1 MEHFNR
7 KQFGTK
13 HFNTKLS
20 TRGQGRLRELVCK
33 YRYLLLQAYWLLYL
47 PWFAY
52 LENTVTNHFH
62 VIHMELD
69 DAIPFLSVFCI
80 PYFLWFGYVA
90 IAFIYTYLHDKQEYV
105 RTCIFLFT
113 GMTIFLLV
121 STVYP
126 NGHYMRSNVILGN
139 GVFDNLVRWLWATDT
154 ATNLFPSIH
163 VFNSIGAH
171 IALMRS
177 ENLRDRKGIKLA
189 SFTLMCSIILA
200 TVFIKQ
206 HSVFDVMTAL
216 LMALVLY
223 PIAYGKAPENAI
235 ERLRAY
241 RQARRLRR
249 KYKDVQW

>member
-1 MEHFNR
+1 MKRINFKELFW
-7 KQFGTK
+7 K
-13 HFNTKLS
+13 H
-20 TRGQGRLRELVCK
+20 
-33 YRYLLLQAYWLLYL
+33 RYLLLQAYWLIYL

-52 LENTVTNHFH
+52 LERTVTSHFH

-69 DAIPFLSVFCI
+69 DKIPFISVFAI

-90 IAFIYTYLHDKQEYV
+90 VAFCYTYLHDKQEYL
-105 RTCIFLFT
+105 RACGFLFT
-113 GMTIFLLV
+113 GMTIFLIV

-126 NGHYMRSNVILGN
+126 NGHYMRYGVTLGS
-139 GVFDNLVRWLWATDT
+139 GVFDQMVRWLWETDT

-171 IALMRS
+171 IALTRS
-177 ENLRDRKGIKLA
+177 ENLRDNKVVKYT

-235 ERLRAY
+235 ERFRTAI
-241 RQARRLRR
+241 QMRRLRK
-249 KYKDVQW
+249 KYKDVSW

>member
-1 MEHFNR
+1 MNT
-7 KQFGTK
+7 KQFHMK
-13 HFNTKLS
+13 
-20 TRGQGRLRELVCK
+20 ELLYK

-62 VIHMELD
+62 VIHMDLD
-69 DAIPFLSVFCI
+69 DKIPFLAVFCI

-90 IAFIYTYLHDKQEYV
+90 IAFANTYLHDKQEYV
-105 RTCIFLFT
+105 RSCIFMFT
-113 GMTIFLLV
+113 GMTVFLLI

-126 NGHYMRSNVILGN
+126 NGHYMRYNVVLDDSI
-139 GVFDNLVRWLWATDT
+139 FDQLVRWLWTTDT

-171 IALMRS
+171 IALSRS
-177 ENLRDRKGIKLA
+177 ENLRCKKGWKLA
-189 SFTLMCSIILA
+189 SFALMCSIILA

-206 HSVFDVMTAL
+206 HSIFDVMTAL

-223 PIAYGKAPENAI
+223 PVAYGKAPENGI
-235 ERLRAY
+235 EKVRAY
-241 RQARRLRR
+241 RQARRHRR
-249 KYKDVQW
+249 EYEDIQW

>member
-1 MEHFNR
+1 MKKTNIKKIIYEN
-7 KQFGTK
+7 
-13 HFNTKLS
+13 
-20 TRGQGRLRELVCK
+20 
-33 YRYLLLQAYWLLYL
+33 RYLLLQAYWLIYL
-47 PWFAY
+47 PWFMY
-52 LENTVTNHFH
+52 LEKHVTTHFH

-69 DAIPFLSVFCI
+69 DTIPFVSAFCI

-90 IAFIYTYLHDKQEYV
+90 VALCYAYLHDKQEYL
-105 RTCIFLFT
+105 RSCAFLFT
-113 GMTIFLLV
+113 GMTVFLIV
-121 STVYP
+121 STIYP
-126 NGHYMRSNVILGN
+126 NGHYMRYGVSLGS
-139 GVFDNLVRWLWATDT
+139 GIFDQIVHWLWTTDT

-171 IALMRS
+171 IALTRS
-177 ENLRDRKGIKLA
+177 ENLRDNKLIKYG

-223 PIAYGKAPENAI
+223 PIAYGKAPENAM
-235 ERLRAY
+235 ERLRNDI
-241 RQARRLRR
+241 QARRLRK

>member
-1 MEHFNR
+1 MKGKNL
-7 KQFGTK
+7 K
-13 HFNTKLS
+13 
-20 TRGQGRLRELVCK
+20 ELLYK
-33 YRYLLLQAYWLLYL
+33 YRYLLLQAYWLIYL

-52 LENTVTNHFH
+52 VENTVTNHFH

-90 IAFIYTYLHDKQEYV
+90 LALANTYFHDKQEYV
-105 RTCIFLFT
+105 RACIFLFT
-113 GMTIFLLV
+113 GMTVFLII

-126 NGHYMRSNVILGN
+126 NGHYMRYDVVLGDN
-139 GVFDNLVRWLWATDT
+139 IFDQLVRWLWATDT

-171 IALMRS
+171 IALARS
-177 ENLRDRKGIKLA
+177 ENFRDNKAVKIG
-189 SFTLMCSIILA
+189 SFVLMCSIILA

-223 PIAYGKAPENAI
+223 PVAYGKAPENAI
-235 ERLRAY
+235 EKLRTY
-241 RQARRLRR
+241 VQAKRLRR
-249 KYKDVQW
+249 KYKDIQW

>member
-1 MEHFNR
+1 MKRINFKELFW
-7 KQFGTK
+7 K
-13 HFNTKLS
+13 H
-20 TRGQGRLRELVCK
+20 
-33 YRYLLLQAYWLLYL
+33 RYLLLQAYWLIYL

-52 LENTVTNHFH
+52 LEKTVTSHFH

-69 DAIPFLSVFCI
+69 DKIPFISVFAI

-90 IAFIYTYLHDKQEYV
+90 VAFIYTYLHDRQEYL
-105 RTCIFLFT
+105 RACGFLFT
-113 GMTIFLLV
+113 GMTIFLLI

-126 NGHYMRSNVILGN
+126 NGHYMRYGVTLGN
-139 GVFDNLVRWLWATDT
+139 GVFDQLVRWLWQTDT

-171 IALMRS
+171 IALTRC
-177 ENLRDRKGIKLA
+177 ENLRDNKFVKYG

-223 PIAYGKAPENAI
+223 PVAYGKAPENAI
-235 ERLRAY
+235 EHLRTA
-241 RQARRLRR
+241 RAARRLRK
-249 KYKDVQW
+249 KYEDVSW

>member
-1 MEHFNR
+1 MKKTNL
-7 KQFGTK
+7 KQLIYE
-13 HFNTKLS
+13 N
-20 TRGQGRLRELVCK
+20 
-33 YRYLLLQAYWLLYL
+33 RYLFLQAYWLIYL
-47 PWFAY
+47 PWFMY
-52 LENTVTNHFH
+52 LENTVTTHFH

-69 DAIPFLSVFCI
+69 DVIPFVSVFCI

-90 IAFIYTYLHDKQEYV
+90 VAFCYTYLHDKQEYL
-105 RTCIFLFT
+105 RSCAFLFT
-113 GMTIFLLV
+113 GMTVFLIV

-126 NGHYMRSNVILGN
+126 NGHYMRSNVVLGS
-139 GVFDNLVRWLWATDT
+139 GIFDQMVRWLWSTDT

-171 IALMRS
+171 IALTRC
-177 ENLRDRKGIKLA
+177 EQLRDNKPVRYG

-223 PIAYGKAPENAI
+223 PLAYGKAPENAL
-235 ERLRAY
+235 ERLRDSM
-241 RQARRLRR
+241 QARRLRK

>member
-1 MEHFNR
+1 MNHLDR
-7 KQFGTK
+7 K
-13 HFNTKLS
+13 
-20 TRGQGRLRELVCK
+20 RLNIKELVYK
-33 YRYLLLQAYWLLYL
+33 NRYLLLQAYWLLYL

-52 LENTVTNHFH
+52 LENTVTSHFH

-69 DAIPFLSVFCI
+69 NHIPFIAAFSI

-90 IAFIYTYLHDKQEYV
+90 LAFVYTFLHDKQEYV
-105 RTCIFLFT
+105 RTCVFMFT
-113 GMTIFLLV
+113 GMTIFLLI

-126 NGHYMRSNVILGN
+126 NGHYMRYNVVLRDGI
-139 GVFDNLVRWLWATDT
+139 FDGLVRWLWETDT

-163 VFNSIGAH
+163 VFNSIAAH
-171 IALMRS
+171 IALSRS
-177 ENLRDRKGIKLA
+177 ENLRDKKGIKLA

-223 PIAYGKAPENAI
+223 PFAYGKAPENAI
-235 ERLRAY
+235 EKIRAY
-241 RQARRLRR
+241 RQSRRLRR

>member
-1 MEHFNR
+1 MKRINFKELFW
-7 KQFGTK
+7 K
-13 HFNTKLS
+13 H
-20 TRGQGRLRELVCK
+20 
-33 YRYLLLQAYWLLYL
+33 RYLLLQAYWLIYL

-52 LENTVTNHFH
+52 LERTVTSHFH

-69 DAIPFLSVFCI
+69 DKIPFISVFAI

-90 IAFIYTYLHDKQEYV
+90 VAFIYTYLHDRQEYL
-105 RTCIFLFT
+105 RACGFLFT
-113 GMTIFLLV
+113 GMTIFLLI

-126 NGHYMRSNVILGN
+126 NGHYMRYGVTLGS
-139 GVFDNLVRWLWATDT
+139 GVFDQLVRWLWQTDT

-171 IALMRS
+171 IALTRC
-177 ENLRDRKGIKLA
+177 ENLRDNKLIKYG

-223 PIAYGKAPENAI
+223 PVAYGKAPENAI
-235 ERLRAY
+235 EHLRTA
-241 RQARRLRR
+241 RAARRLRK
-249 KYKDVQW
+249 KYEDVSW

>member
-1 MEHFNR
+1 MKRINFKEF
-7 KQFGTK
+7 FWK
-13 HFNTKLS
+13 H
-20 TRGQGRLRELVCK
+20 
-33 YRYLLLQAYWLLYL
+33 RYILLQTYWLIYL

-52 LENTVTNHFH
+52 LEKTVTSHFH

-69 DAIPFLSVFCI
+69 DKIPFVSAFAI

-90 IAFIYTYLHDKQEYV
+90 VAFIYTYLHDRQEYL
-105 RTCIFLFT
+105 RACGFLFT
-113 GMTIFLLV
+113 GMTIFLLI

-126 NGHYMRSNVILGN
+126 NGHYMRYGVTLGS
-139 GVFDNLVRWLWATDT
+139 GVFDQLVRWLWETDT

-171 IALMRS
+171 IALTRC
-177 ENLRDRKGIKLA
+177 ENLRDNKFVKYG

-235 ERLRAY
+235 ERLRTA
-241 RQARRLRR
+241 REARRLRK
-249 KYKDVQW
+249 KYEDVSW

>member
-1 MEHFNR
+1 MKGKNLKDFIY
-7 KQFGTK
+7 
-13 HFNTKLS
+13 
-20 TRGQGRLRELVCK
+20 K
-33 YRYLLLQAYWLLYL
+33 YRYLLLQAYWLIYL

-52 LENTVTNHFH
+52 LENHVTKHFH

-69 DAIPFLSVFCI
+69 DAIPFVSAFCI

-90 IAFIYTYLHDKQEYV
+90 IAFCYTYLHDKQEYL
-105 RTCIFLFT
+105 RTCAFLFM
-113 GMTIFLLV
+113 GMTIFLIV

-126 NGHYMRSNVILGN
+126 NGHYMRSNVVLGS
-139 GVFDNLVRWLWATDT
+139 GVFDQIVRWLWSTDT
-154 ATNLFPSIH
+154 LT
-163 VFNSIGAH
+163 
-171 IALMRS
+171 RS
-177 ENLRDRKGIKLA
+177 ENLRDNKLVKYG

-223 PIAYGKAPENAI
+223 PVAYGKAPENAM
-235 ERLRAY
+235 ERFRNY
-241 RQARRLRR
+241 MQSRRLRR

>member
-1 MEHFNR
+1 MKRINFKELFW
-7 KQFGTK
+7 K
-13 HFNTKLS
+13 H
-20 TRGQGRLRELVCK
+20 
-33 YRYLLLQAYWLLYL
+33 RYLLLQAYWLIYL

-52 LENTVTNHFH
+52 LERTVTSHFH

-69 DAIPFLSVFCI
+69 DKIPFISVFAI

-90 IAFIYTYLHDKQEYV
+90 VAFCYTYLHDKQEYL
-105 RTCIFLFT
+105 RACGFLFT
-113 GMTIFLLV
+113 GMTIFLIV

-126 NGHYMRSNVILGN
+126 NGHYMRYGVTLGS
-139 GVFDNLVRWLWATDT
+139 GVFDQMVRWLWETDT

-171 IALMRS
+171 IALTRS
-177 ENLRDRKGIKLA
+177 ENLRDNKVVKYT

-235 ERLRAY
+235 ERFRTAI
-241 RQARRLRR
+241 QTRRLRK
-249 KYKDVQW
+249 KYKDVSW

>member
-1 MEHFNR
+1 MKRINFKELFW
-7 KQFGTK
+7 K
-13 HFNTKLS
+13 H
-20 TRGQGRLRELVCK
+20 
-33 YRYLLLQAYWLLYL
+33 RYLLLQAYWLIYL

-52 LENTVTNHFH
+52 LERTVTSHFH

-69 DAIPFLSVFCI
+69 DKIPFISVFAI

-90 IAFIYTYLHDKQEYV
+90 VAFCYTYLHDKQEYL
-105 RTCIFLFT
+105 RACGFLFT
-113 GMTIFLLV
+113 GMTIFLV
-121 STVYP
+121 ISTVYP
-126 NGHYMRSNVILGN
+126 NGHYMRYGVTLGS
-139 GVFDNLVRWLWATDT
+139 GVFDQMVRWLWETDT

-171 IALMRS
+171 IALTRS
-177 ENLRDRKGIKLA
+177 ENLRDNKVVKYT

-235 ERLRAY
+235 ERFRTAI
-241 RQARRLRR
+241 QTRRLRK
-249 KYKDVQW
+249 KYKDVSW

>member
-1 MEHFNR
+1 MKRINFKEF
-7 KQFGTK
+7 FWK
-13 HFNTKLS
+13 H
-20 TRGQGRLRELVCK
+20 
-33 YRYLLLQAYWLLYL
+33 RYILLQAYWLIYL

-52 LENTVTNHFH
+52 LEKTVTSHFH

-69 DAIPFLSVFCI
+69 DKIPFVSTFAI

-90 IAFIYTYLHDKQEYV
+90 VAFIYTYLHDRQEYL
-105 RTCIFLFT
+105 RACGFLFT
-113 GMTIFLLV
+113 GMTIFLLI

-126 NGHYMRSNVILGN
+126 NGHYMRYGVTLGS
-139 GVFDNLVRWLWATDT
+139 GVFDQLIRWLWETDT

-171 IALMRS
+171 IALTRC
-177 ENLRDRKGIKLA
+177 ENLRDNKFVKYG

-223 PIAYGKAPENAI
+223 PIAYGKAPESAI
-235 ERLRAY
+235 ERLRTA
-241 RQARRLRR
+241 RQARRLRK
-249 KYKDVQW
+249 KYEEVSW

>member
-1 MEHFNR
+1 MKRINFKELFW
-7 KQFGTK
+7 K
-13 HFNTKLS
+13 H
-20 TRGQGRLRELVCK
+20 
-33 YRYLLLQAYWLLYL
+33 RYLLLQAYWLIYL

-52 LENTVTNHFH
+52 LERTVTSHFH

-69 DAIPFLSVFCI
+69 DKIPFISVFAI

-90 IAFIYTYLHDKQEYV
+90 VAFIYTYLHDRQEYL
-105 RTCIFLFT
+105 RACGFLFT
-113 GMTIFLLV
+113 GMTIFLLI

-126 NGHYMRSNVILGN
+126 NGHYMRYGVTLGS
-139 GVFDNLVRWLWATDT
+139 GVFDQLVRWLWQTDT

-171 IALMRS
+171 IALTRC
-177 ENLRDRKGIKLA
+177 ENLRDNKLIKYG

-223 PIAYGKAPENAI
+223 PVAYGKAPENAI
-235 ERLRAY
+235 EHLRTA
-241 RQARRLRR
+241 REARRLRK
-249 KYKDVQW
+249 KYEDVSW

>member
-1 MEHFNR
+1 MEHFD
-7 KQFGTK
+7 KK
-13 HFNTKLS
+13 HFNMK
-20 TRGQGRLRELVCK
+20 ELLYK
-33 YRYLLLQAYWLLYL
+33 HRYLLLQAYWLLYL

-52 LENTVTNHFH
+52 LENSVTSHFH
-62 VIHMELD
+62 VIHMDLD
-69 DAIPFLSVFCI
+69 NHIPFIAAFCI
-80 PYFLWFGYVA
+80 PSFLWFGYVM
-90 IAFIYTYLHDKQEYV
+90 IAFANTLLYDKQEYV

-113 GMTIFLLV
+113 GMTVFLLI

-126 NGHYMRSNVILGN
+126 NGHYMRYNVVLG
-139 GVFDNLVRWLWATDT
+139 DSICDQLVRWLWETDT

-171 IALMRS
+171 IALSRS
-177 ENLRDRKGIKLA
+177 ENLRDKKGWKLA
-189 SFTLMCSIILA
+189 SFILMCSIILA

-223 PIAYGKAPENAI
+223 PVAYGKAPENAI
-235 ERLRAY
+235 ERIRAY
-241 RQARRLRR
+241 RQSRRLRR

>member
-1 MEHFNR
+1 MKR
-7 KQFGTK
+7 ITMKGTSFK
-13 HFNTKLS
+13 NLIY
-20 TRGQGRLRELVCK
+20 K
-33 YRYLLLQAYWLLYL
+33 YRYLLLQAYWLIYL
-47 PWFAY
+47 PWFGY
-52 LENTVTNHFH
+52 LENTVTTHFH
-62 VIHMELD
+62 VIHMDLD
-69 DAIPFLSVFCI
+69 DSIPFISIFCI

-90 IAFIYTYLHDKQEYV
+90 IAFCYTYLHDKQEYL
-105 RTCIFLFT
+105 RSCAFLFT
-113 GMTIFLLV
+113 GMTIFLIV

-126 NGHYMRSNVILGN
+126 NGHYMRNSVVLGD
-139 GVFDNLVRWLWATDT
+139 GIFDQIVGWLWSTDT

-171 IALMRS
+171 IALTRS
-177 ENLRDRKGIKLA
+177 ENLRDNKLVKYG

-235 ERLRAY
+235 ERFRNY
-241 RQARRLRR
+241 MQNKRLRK
-249 KYKDVQW
+249 KYKDIQW

>member
-1 MEHFNR
+1 MKRINFKELFW
-7 KQFGTK
+7 K
-13 HFNTKLS
+13 H
-20 TRGQGRLRELVCK
+20 
-33 YRYLLLQAYWLLYL
+33 RYLLLQAYWLIYL

-52 LENTVTNHFH
+52 LERTVTSHFH

-69 DAIPFLSVFCI
+69 DKIPFISVFAI

-90 IAFIYTYLHDKQEYV
+90 VAFCYTYLHDKQEYL
-105 RTCIFLFT
+105 RACGFLFT
-113 GMTIFLLV
+113 GMTIFLIV

-126 NGHYMRSNVILGN
+126 NGHYMRYGVTLGS
-139 GVFDNLVRWLWATDT
+139 GVFDQMVRWLWETDT

-171 IALMRS
+171 IALTRS
-177 ENLRDRKGIKLA
+177 ENLRDNKVVKYT

-200 TVFIKQ
+200 TVFVKQ

-235 ERLRAY
+235 ERFRTAI
-241 RQARRLRR
+241 QMRRLRK
-249 KYKDVQW
+249 KYKDVSW